1 MLDEELAPLLKQ
13 QGIAETAAGGV
24 TVNASEQDRSTAE
37 DGSLR
42 DFLCHRATWLQ
53 LVDLLQLSEFL
64 AFATYACCGDRRS
77 LTDLLLRQMEK
88 LEVTKE
94 QLEVHFAAFTYTES
108 LTMLRWRE
116 KLYEFPALSLINGT
130 SANWKSLAMSTKTP
144 KGNSKYLAYDDSN
157 DLQRKNMILAR
168 LEAHEKSYPELR
180 LDILEVGELRDLRA
194 SEFFWCAPKP
204 EFCERVAQ
212 ILSVALRDADARESN
227 ERLDYFLIAPP
238 RDVLAEAAA
247 TSAADAIRAK
257 GRRALVITGDVR
269 DRNGNRAAVDRVVA
283 ELGALDTLVNNAGGT
298 RPIPLVRITDQQA
311 DKQVDLN
318 LNSLVSLTQAAANAM
333 ITAGKGGSIINVASI
348 EGMRAAPFYAVYA
361 ACKAGMLN
369 FTRTAAVE
377 LAEHGIRVNAIA
389 PDLVPTEAMLRFAPQ
404 MASEEGRAAQGRYIP
419 LGRAGT
425 LDDCAGTAVFL
436 ASGLSGYVTGVTIN
450 VDGGTWA
457 SSGWTRN
464 ADNGWQLFS

>member
-130 SANWKSLAMSTKTP
+130 SANWKALAMSTKTP

-247 TSAADAIRAK
+247 TSAAVLRLEAKLKTGMGLTRCSAI
-257 GRRALVITGDVR
+257 
-269 DRNGNRAAVDRVVA
+269 
-283 ELGALDTLVNNAGGT
+283 GG
-298 RPIPLVRITDQQA
+298 IPVESI
-311 DKQVDLN
+311 V
-318 LNSLVSLTQAAANAM
+318 
-333 ITAGKGGSIINVASI
+333 GK
-348 EGMRAAPFYAVYA
+348 
-361 ACKAGMLN
+361 L
-369 FTRTAAVE
+369 
-377 LAEHGIRVNAIA
+377 AIA
-389 PDLVPTEAMLRFAPQ
+389 EEFDRLKYPQKPTPKPKSSREDRKAFIMSRLMPMSLKAIEEYARSLRLTKV
-404 MASEEGRAAQGRYIP
+404 R
-419 LGRAGT
+419 LGIGGYSNRT
-425 LDDCAGTAVFL
+425 LDDVRRDIAEAILGPERDAETRSSRK
-436 ASGLSGYVTGVTIN
+436 AS
-450 VDGGTWA
+450 
-457 SSGWTRN
+457 
-464 ADNGWQLFS
+464 F